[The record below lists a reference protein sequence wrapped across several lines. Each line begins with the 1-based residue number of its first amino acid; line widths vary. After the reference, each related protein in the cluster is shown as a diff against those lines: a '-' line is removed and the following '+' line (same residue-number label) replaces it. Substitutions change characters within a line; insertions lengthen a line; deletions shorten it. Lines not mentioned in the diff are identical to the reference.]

1 MSSMIGLFFF
11 LAFTGGL
18 TNSVLTLESSPN
30 IFSKEKYSMNV
41 AKPSFSHRSFHHCIV
56 TRLPN
61 HCGEEQTA
69 NQLHI
74 LKTFLIIEL
83 SD

>member
-1 MSSMIGLFFF
+1 MLNMIWLFFP
-11 LAFTGGL
+11 LAFIVGL

-30 IFSKEKYSMNV
+30 IFSKEKYSMKV
-41 AKPSFSHRSFHHCIV
+41 AKPSFSHTSFHHCIV

-61 HCGEEQTA
+61 HCGKKQTT
-69 NQLHI
+69 NQLYT
-74 LKTFLIIEL
+74 LKNFLIIEL

>member
-1 MSSMIGLFFF
+1 MHGKHTFSMIGSS
-11 LAFTGGL
+11 LAFTVGL

-41 AKPSFSHRSFHHCIV
+41 AKPSFSHTSFHHCIV

-61 HCGEEQTA
+61 HCRERT
-69 NQLHI
+69 NN
-74 LKTFLIIEL
+74 
-83 SD
+83 